1 MLRIPE
7 KNVRFLLDFGKSA
20 AYNSKLENNCSRL
33 ASESV
38 KKMLNPSNFLLVLNS
53 TQQTCFKI
61 KKNQNRI
68 EYELRFLLFL
78 KIVLNTRAAFSKVH
92 KSYSVRNAFS
102 VFFCNRSEYE
112 RCLFKFS
119 RIVLS
124 TKAVFYVFQN
134 RSEYEM
140 LFQKSKSY
148 WKRILPPKAW
158 ISLLAEAHAERLRL
172 QNLVA

>member
-53 TQQTCFKI
+53 AQQTCFKI

-78 KIVLNTRAAFSKVH
+78 KIVLNTRAVFSKVH
-92 KSYSVRNAFS
+92 KSYSVRNA
-102 VFFCNRSEYE
+102 VP
-112 RCLFKFS
+112 KIK
-119 RIVLS
+119 IVLEKDFAAQS
-124 TKAVFYVFQN
+124 MDFFTR
-134 RSEYEM
+134 RSSRRET
-140 LFQKSKSY
+140 S
-148 WKRILPPKAW
+148 PPEPRR
-158 ISLLAEAHAERLRL
+158 LERPRS
-172 QNLVA
+172 

>member
-1 MLRIPE
+1 M
-7 KNVRFLLDFGKSA
+7 
-20 AYNSKLENNCSRL
+20 
-33 ASESV
+33 
-38 KKMLNPSNFLLVLNS
+38 
-53 TQQTCFKI
+53 
-61 KKNQNRI
+61 
-68 EYELRFLLFL
+68 RFLLFL
-78 KIVLNTRAAFSKVH
+78 KIVLNTRAVFSKVH

-148 WKRILPPKAW
+148 WKRILPPKFLYSPKLTPRDFASRTSSPRTSTVLSFPATSQRGTAV
-158 ISLLAEAHAERLRL
+158 IFPFTIAAITPALPVRI
-172 QNLVA
+172 

>member
-1 MLRIPE
+1 MTE
-7 KNVRFLLDFGKSA
+7 
-20 AYNSKLENNCSRL
+20 
-33 ASESV
+33 
-38 KKMLNPSNFLLVLNS
+38 
-53 TQQTCFKI
+53 
-61 KKNQNRI
+61 NQNRI

-78 KIVLNTRAAFSKVH
+78 KIVLNTKAVFSKVH

-158 ISLLAEAHAERLRL
+158 ISLLAEAHAERFGL
-172 QNLVA
+172 QDLVSKNVHCLQLSGDIAKRNSGDFSVHNRRHDSSLSCEDIVNSSRA